1 MKRVHVKQQQWP
13 TRHEDDD
20 GLEQSTKGLQFP
32 NESKV
37 AISLTGN
44 LQLQFFL
51 DMIGSCCS
59 VALAVIIIKSRG
71 YGINVRFAL
80 WSSTENIQTT
90 IKNRNSNNLTCPQM
104 AGLDLIWLFYCTW
117 WMMAVHWCYM
127 YICLPACNN
136 LRWSAFLELE
146 QNRSWCTL
154 L

>member
-1 MKRVHVKQQQWP
+1 M
-13 TRHEDDD
+13 
-20 GLEQSTKGLQFP
+20 
-32 NESKV
+32 

-90 IKNRNSNNLTCPQM
+90 IKKSQLQQPDLPTNGW
-104 AGLDLIWLFYCTW
+104 AGFDLVILLHLMDDGGALVLY
-117 WMMAVHWCYM
+117 VH
-127 YICLPACNN
+127 LPACM
-136 LRWSAFLELE
+136 
-146 QNRSWCTL
+146 
-154 L
+154 